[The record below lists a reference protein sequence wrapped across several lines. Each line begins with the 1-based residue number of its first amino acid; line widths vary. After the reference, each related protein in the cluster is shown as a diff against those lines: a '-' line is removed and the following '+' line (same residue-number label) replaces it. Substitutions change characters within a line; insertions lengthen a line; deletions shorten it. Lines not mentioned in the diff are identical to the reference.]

1 VREEALLEE
10 VRALVREAV
19 AERRGL
25 VAFTRL
31 AGAEL
36 DRMAR
41 DTERRALERVG
52 GMIPP
57 GAATPVLREVAALLE
72 AMYQELDQLERA
84 AGLRPESRALG
95 RDEVVWQ
102 TFERVAALLGALD
115 V

>member
-1 VREEALLEE
+1 MREEVLVEE

-52 GMIPP
+52 GMIPR
-57 GAATPVLREVAALLE
+57 GVRNPVLREVAALLE
-72 AMYQELDQLERA
+72 AMHQELDQLERA
-84 AGLRPESRALG
+84 TGLRPESRALG

-102 TFERVAALLGALD
+102 TFERVAALLGVLE